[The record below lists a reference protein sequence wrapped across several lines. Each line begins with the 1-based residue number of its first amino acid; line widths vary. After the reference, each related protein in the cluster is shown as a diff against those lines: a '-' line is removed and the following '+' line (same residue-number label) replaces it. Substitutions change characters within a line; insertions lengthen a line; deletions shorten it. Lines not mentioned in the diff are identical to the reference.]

1 MRWCNG
7 QLVRAGRLAI
17 SGQGVTELA
26 VNGDSCGTESLTC
39 SLAEINTVI
48 ERKRAPITDNHRF
61 ERSAAELNY
70 PTAAAL
76 LFLCH
81 SRLTE

>member
-1 MRWCNG
+1 MTGDYR
-7 QLVRAGRLAI
+7 QRV
-17 SGQGVTELA
+17 SEPA
-26 VNGDSCGTESLTC
+26 VNGDSCSTESLTC

-48 ERKRAPITDNHRF
+48 ERKGPPITDNHGF
-61 ERSAAELNY
+61 EQHAAELND

-81 SRLTE
+81 SRLTEKIQHVFFSL